1 MAAQMGFKDLSTLG
15 RVQLGLGVAGGIT
28 SAFGALSAASAKKY
42 QTKSLAL
49 NYEHQKNMALFNMR
63 MKESQAQHI
72 ARAYNK
78 QMQILS
84 LKQGVAKGKARASM
98 AARGI
103 KMGTGSTL
111 DAFVSSEVLAQ
122 IDRMTMNSNKVRAMS
137 DKRLEAVGLQNQATM
152 LGVSASNAFATASSI
167 SPFMNMSSSL
177 LTSAGSVLGSLPAGM
192 FMKQG
197 AGATAT
203 TAGSTQ
209 GG

>member
-103 KMGTGSTL
+103 KMGVGSTK
-111 DAFVSSEVLAQ
+111 DAFVRSEILAE
-122 IDRMTMNSNKVRAMS
+122 IDRMTMNYNKVRAMS

-177 LTSAGSVLGSLPAGM
+177 LTSAGSVLGSLPSGM
-192 FMKQG
+192 FLKKG
-197 AGATAT
+197 AGVAT
-203 TAGSTQ
+203 TEGNTQ